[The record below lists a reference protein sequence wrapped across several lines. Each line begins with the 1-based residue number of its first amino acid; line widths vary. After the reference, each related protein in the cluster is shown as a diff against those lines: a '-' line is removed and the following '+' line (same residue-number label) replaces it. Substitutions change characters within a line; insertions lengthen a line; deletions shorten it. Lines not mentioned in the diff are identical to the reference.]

1 MGIARL
7 AWIVLAAVVVLG
19 LAAVAAASAMEP
31 LFNEGGVSIT
41 GDSHLTVLIAGAN
54 TIDCRESQL
63 TGSITTIQLIEKEV
77 VHYLGCTSTGAGG
90 ADCPVRSIGAAE
102 GLILFN
108 TVHGILGLILPNDK
122 IGILL
127 STVSV
132 SGANLLTTLAKNACT
147 EETTISGNVAGLIGP
162 VGISTVKGNI
172 LFNPRF
178 NSQSVLDIDLSE
190 KFELVKP
197 QLLVF
202 GTSAILTQLQLLT
215 YSRAVEVS

>member
-132 SGANLLTTLAKNACT
+132 SGANLLTTLAKNCLH
-147 EETTISGNVAGLIGP
+147 GRNHDLWQCRGLNRARGDLDGERQHIIQP
-162 VGISTVKGNI
+162 S
-172 LFNPRF
+172 LQ
-178 NSQSVLDIDLSE
+178 QSKRIRHRSLREI
-190 KFELVKP
+190 
-197 QLLVF
+197 
-202 GTSAILTQLQLLT
+202 
-215 YSRAVEVS
+215 